1 MKETERISGRCIC
14 ECDRRPRTGAI
25 LPVVALATCLAVSFF
40 SVDADAL
47 PGTHGPA
54 VSTWDTTLSTIMF
67 AFNAGFFEGGHL
79 HVGSYV
85 SNFTSTTGKLS
96 AQFGLHYLN
105 YQADPQSAVNHG
117 LGATAMAVY
126 GIPVADRYDNGL
138 PGAAF
143 TFFLGGAPAALL
155 SKQSNQFTFAIP
167 LGIGLP
173 VSASRHISF
182 VPWVE
187 VAPSINVD
195 TKTQPFSASEEDIE
209 GWIDPDSGDM
219 ELTEEEVAMI
229 LGNSVKTELS
239 FAARF
244 RGGLAL
250 VFHLGDRVDLQ
261 LNGMVTHIG
270 HKFNGP
276 VSVFFGGG
284 LVFAWDDPPPSV
296 LPPKEQPKVESCR
309 DIYGRFTE
317 CPFYPRLVEKARDQ
331 GYQKCLKD
339 NDCKKKPAD
348 SSKTEIPPQP
358 YATD

>member
-1 MKETERISGRCIC
+1 MHGCN
-14 ECDRRPRTGAI
+14 RPRHIGAL
-25 LPVVALATCLAVSFF
+25 LPIVALAICLAASSF
-40 SVDADAL
+40 SMEVDAL

-67 AFNAGFFEGGHL
+67 AFNAGLFEGGHL
-79 HVGSYV
+79 HTGSYV

-105 YQADPQSAVNHG
+105 YQADPETDINHG

-155 SKQSNQFTFAIP
+155 SAQNNQFTFAIP

-182 VPWVE
+182 VPWGE
-187 VAPSINVD
+187 VAPSFNVD
-195 TKTQPFSASEEDIE
+195 TKTLPYSASADDIDE
-209 GWIDPDSGDM
+209 WIDPDSGDM
-219 ELTEEEVAMI
+219 ELTEEEVARI
-229 LGNSVKTELS
+229 LSESVKTESS
-239 FAARF
+239 FAVRF

-250 VFHLGDRVDLQ
+250 VFHLGDKVDFQ
-261 LNGMVTHIG
+261 INGTVTHIG
-270 HKFNGP
+270 SKFNGP
-276 VSVFFGGG
+276 VSIFFGGG

-296 LPPKEQPKVESCR
+296 LPKEKKQEAESCR
-309 DIYGRFTE
+309 DVYGRFTQ
-317 CPFYPRLVEKARDQ
+317 CPFYPRLIEKARGQ

-339 NDCKKKPAD
+339 NDCKKKPAGP
-348 SSKTEIPPQP
+348 SKTEIPPQP
-358 YATD
+358 YTTN